1 MPNKLT
7 LGIDAGGT
15 KTRWALANALCEII
29 AEGQVSAITALQ
41 MNNTVGQTRLR
52 ESLGELATAVLA
64 IGPPVRIHAGL
75 TGFDYENAEQ
85 LRSIIA
91 QPFGLAIDAVSVSN
105 DIEITYLS
113 IFTPGEGY
121 VVYAGTGS
129 VAAFIDAHG
138 ELHRAGGR
146 GGLLDDGGGGY
157 WIAREALRKI
167 WRTEDEHPG
176 SWQRSPLAQAIF
188 QRIGGSD
195 WLHSRQFIY
204 GMGHEKARGE
214 MAKLALTVAA
224 CADNDPS
231 ARAIL
236 CAAGEELARL
246 ALAMLG
252 RFGTRPIALTGG
264 TTTLHPLIEHAMR
277 TALPENTTLTLQS
290 SNGHQTAALLA
301 AKVAFKK

>member
-1 MPNKLT
+1 MANKFA

-15 KTRWALANALCEII
+15 KTRWALANALYEII

-41 MNNTVGQTRLR
+41 MNTTVGQTRLR
-52 ESLGELATAVLA
+52 ESLGELATAVLP
-64 IGPPVRIHAGL
+64 IGQPVRIHAGL
-75 TGFDYENAEQ
+75 TGFDYENAEP

-91 QPFGLAIDAVSVSN
+91 QPFGLSSDAVSVSN

-113 IFTPGEGY
+113 IFKPGEGY
-121 VVYAGTGS
+121 AVYAGTGS

-176 SWQRSPLAQAIF
+176 SWQRSPMAQAIF
-188 QRIGGSD
+188 QRIGGND
-195 WLHSRQFIY
+195 WLHSRQFVY
-204 GMGHEKARGE
+204 GMSYEKVRGE
-214 MAKLALTVAA
+214 MAKLALAVAA
-224 CADNDPS
+224 CADNDP
-231 ARAIL
+231 AAHTIL

-246 ALAMLG
+246 AQAMLN

-264 TTTLHPLIEHAMR
+264 AATLHPLIEYAMR
-277 TALPENTTLTLQS
+277 TALPENTMLTLQN
-290 SNGHQTAALLA
+290 SNSHRAAALLA
-301 AKVAFKK
+301 AKAEFKK